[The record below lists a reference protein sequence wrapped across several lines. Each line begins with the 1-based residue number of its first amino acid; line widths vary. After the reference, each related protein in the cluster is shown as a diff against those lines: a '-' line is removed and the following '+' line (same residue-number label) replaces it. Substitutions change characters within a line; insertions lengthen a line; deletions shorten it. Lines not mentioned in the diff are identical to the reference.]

1 MQEKI
6 LKKKEVSAA
15 KFFLTYL
22 VFGMLSLLIVIAASV
37 YFRDQKYEVTWALA
51 ISILVSNFLAV
62 WGYAAA
68 ILRRSELLSDPEA
81 PDLAYYLGF
90 SLTVGA
96 LSFSFLADL
105 GALQAANPQ
114 EQATLRSGLVSGS
127 LAQFGA
133 GLLAT
138 LIGLSFKIYL
148 TSQQYRSSSDPTEM
162 YNQFRTEVSSFS
174 SMLRNLSTEL
184 TSSISQAS
192 SEIQRSGELAGR
204 SMTEL
209 SETLQR
215 ASEAISVNITHER
228 ISAPVD
234 RFIDE
239 LESISTP
246 LKNANEAI
254 VDLNKQTKD
263 ANLSIK
269 AAASEYLAASQVV
282 RQSATSIDA
291 FSISINNLNP
301 DLEELNLKLG
311 EFLSVCNSGTSSLKI
326 LTENTNLTATEIF
339 NNATKLQELTPAVGD
354 TIEKLTAL
362 SGDILQVSQN
372 ARLLSGCVL
381 ELVQGTSAANQ
392 VSGEFANTLS
402 ETAQH
407 TQNLILKLD
416 DMSDACMDGLN
427 SLQDFQ
433 QATNTSAFT
442 ANNFAQSLQA
452 TGDIVATATSNMTL
466 FADSVITANTEVASY
481 TREVNAGTQE
491 FRQSIS
497 NFVTG
502 SNGANQS
509 IGVFSATLDNT
520 NRLTL
525 SLNNQLT
532 GLASSA
538 DGGLQALNKL
548 ESSALS
554 AAELTGGFG
563 STVKDASESI
573 EKANVEVKNLSES
586 AVSANTELSKLSNS
600 TNSLNVAS
608 ASQVKVVDAHLAQ
621 STKFIENYQHIL
633 NSVER
638 QQNLLGELDTK
649 LNSLIMN
656 ITNLSSNSSNKQS

>member
-1 MQEKI
+1 MPDQI
-6 LKKKEVSAA
+6 LKQKDVSPA
-15 KFFLTYL
+15 KFFLTYIA
-22 VFGMLSLLIVIAASV
+22 FGMISLLIIIAASV
-37 YFRDQKYEVTWALA
+37 YFRNQKNDVTMLLA
-51 ISILVSNFLAV
+51 VSILVSNFLAV

-68 ILRRSELLSDPEA
+68 IMRRPDLLSDPEA

-114 EQATLRSGLVSGS
+114 QQATLRSGLVSGS

-148 TSQQYRSSSDPTEM
+148 TSQQHRTSNDPTEM
-162 YNQFRTEVSSFS
+162 YNQFRTEVGSFS
-174 SMLRNLSTEL
+174 AMLKDLSNDL
-184 TSSISQAS
+184 TGAINQAS
-192 SEIQRSGELAGR
+192 SEIQRSGQLAGQ
-204 SMTEL
+204 SMTEM

-215 ASEAISVNITHER
+215 ASEAIAVNITHER

-234 RFIDE
+234 RFIAE
-239 LESISTP
+239 LESISLP
-246 LKNANEAI
+246 LKTANEVI
-254 VDLNKQTKD
+254 VDFNKQTKD

-269 AAASEYLAASQVV
+269 SAATEYLAASQVV
-282 RQSATSIDA
+282 RQSATSIDV
-291 FSISINNLNP
+291 FSSSVNKLNP

-326 LTENTNLTATEIF
+326 LTENTNLTATEIL
-339 NNATKLQELTPAVGD
+339 NNARKLQELTPAVGD
-354 TIEKLTAL
+354 SIDKLKAL
-362 SGDILQVSQN
+362 SNDILQVSQN

-381 ELVQGTSAANQ
+381 ELVQGASTANQ

-416 DMSDACMDGLN
+416 DMSDACMEGLN

-452 TGDIVATATSNMTL
+452 SGDIVTTATSNLTL
-466 FADSVITANTEVASY
+466 LADSISSANTEVATY
-481 TREVNAGTQE
+481 THEVNAGTQE

-502 SNGANQS
+502 ANGANQS
-509 IGVFSATLDNT
+509 IGVFSGTLDTT

-538 DGGLQALNKL
+538 DGSLQALNKL

-554 AAELTGGFG
+554 TAELTGGLG
-563 STVKDASESI
+563 STVKVASDSI
-573 EKANVEVKNLSES
+573 EKANVQVKNLSES
-586 AVSANTELSKLSNS
+586 VISANTEISKLSNS

-608 ASQVKVVDAHLAQ
+608 ASQAKVVDEHLAQ

-633 NSVER
+633 KSVDR
-638 QQNLLGELDTK
+638 QQQLLGELDTK
-649 LNSLIMN
+649 LNSLILN
-656 ITNLSSNSSNKQS
+656 IGNLTSNGVTK